1 MKPMLAQDFR
11 SKVHMIQEEKLGEF
25 FQQGYENYL
34 PDDCQTGTV
43 ASKQLVDDFISYRKA
58 LESEK

>member
-11 SKVHMIQEEKLGEF
+11 SKVHMIQEGKLGEF
-25 FQQGYENYL
+25 FPQGYESYL
-34 PDDCQTGTV
+34 PDDCKSGTV
-43 ASKQLVDDFISYRKA
+43 ATSQLVDDFVIYRKA